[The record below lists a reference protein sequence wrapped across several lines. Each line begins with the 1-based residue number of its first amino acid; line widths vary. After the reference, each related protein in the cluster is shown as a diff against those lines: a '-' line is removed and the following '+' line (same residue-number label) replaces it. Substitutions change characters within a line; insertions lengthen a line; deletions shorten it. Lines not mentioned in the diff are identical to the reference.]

1 MKKIRVLY
9 YRLFKR
15 AIIDNCL
22 DSAYEDVN
30 SLIENVFTNI
40 GRHGFKLTY
49 EELVYLFDK
58 YDWKDIIDAL
68 EEVENSLPPNDH
80 QNLHIDLIKVI
91 DDYRPVI
98 LRSKWSNSYLLEWLL
113 RE

>member
-49 EELVYLFDK
+49 EELVPCPESFVMEFGNLF
-58 YDWKDIIDAL
+58 YAA
-68 EEVENSLPPNDH
+68 
-80 QNLHIDLIKVI
+80 
-91 DDYRPVI
+91 
-98 LRSKWSNSYLLEWLL
+98 
-113 RE
+113 